1 MIANYLV
8 RKQLYDGT
16 QNKKHKDVSR
26 IKRQSVAS
34 LSMLFGSR
42 DKAAEMEIKICSF
55 IVENSLSI
63 SIVERFLPLLRDL
76 FPSDET
82 LRQVTLGKQKAT
94 NVIRQVLGFY
104 SIKLCVSKL
113 KANKFSLI
121 IDETTDRST
130 TSQLAIVGVYFDDT
144 SYKLETILID
154 LVPLPNGTANT
165 IYETLIGT
173 LKEKDI
179 PMRNVIGFS
188 ADSCNLMFGVNHSI
202 ARMLVRDYPWIV
214 TIKCSSHLIHLCS
227 SYASMKLPKSVEDLC
242 RNISSHFSLS
252 SKRVEAFK
260 EFQDFLDF
268 QKLKIL
274 KPGMKISV

>member
-1 MIANYLV
+1 
-8 RKQLYDGT
+8 
-16 QNKKHKDVSR
+16 
-26 IKRQSVAS
+26 
-34 LSMLFGSR
+34 MLIFL
-42 DKAAEMEIKICSF
+42 
-55 IVENSLSI
+55 ENSLSI

-82 LRQVTLGKQKAT
+82 LHQVTSGKQKAT

-113 KANKFSLI
+113 KDNKFSLI
-121 IDETTDRST
+121 IDETPVRS

-144 SYKLETILID
+144 GFKLQTILID
-154 LVPLPNGTANT
+154 LVPLPNGSANT
-165 IYETLIGT
+165 IYETLIST

-188 ADSCNLMFGVNHSI
+188 ADSCKVMFGVNHSI
-202 ARMLVRDYPWIV
+202 AQMLVRDYPWIV
-214 TIKCSSHLIHLCS
+214 AIKCSSHLIHLCS
-227 SYASMKLPKSVEDLC
+227 SYASMKLPKSVKDLC
-242 RNISSHFSLS
+242 RNKSSHFSLL

-260 EFQDFLDF
+260 EFQDFVDL

-274 KPGMKISV
+274 KPGMTISVQ